1 MIVEPFL
8 IHIDDAVLGDLRR
21 RILATRWPEPAPGPP
36 WGQGV
41 ELSYLKSL
49 LANWSDG
56 FDWRA
61 EERELNRMHH
71 FRTSIDGVAIHFI
84 HERAIDGSGIPIILL
99 HGWPSTFIELLPL
112 VPLLTDPGRHGL
124 DGPAFDVVI
133 PSMPGY
139 GFSERPQRGNYR
151 DIAGLMDGL
160 MHRLGYTQYGA
171 GGGDFGAGVA
181 TVMALDHPDATLG
194 IHLSNLELSP
204 HLEDR
209 SRPLSDAER
218 TYLARQDAWDQV
230 ERGYSAIQST
240 KPQTLA
246 YALNDS
252 PAGVAAWILE
262 KWRSWTDS
270 EGDLDQR
277 FPREFLL
284 SMLTIFWATG
294 SITTSMRDYYDNRWD
309 GVTIGPQTFVSVP
322 TGIANFAKQFVFEG
336 QPPREWAERLYNVR
350 RWTEMPR
357 GGHFAAAEEPALLA
371 TDIAAFFADLRA

>member
-8 IHIDDAVLGDLRR
+8 IHIDDAVLSDLRR

-41 ELSYLKSL
+41 DLSYLKSL
-49 LANWSDG
+49 LADWSDG

-84 HERAIDGSGIPIILL
+84 QERAIDGSGIPIILL
-99 HGWPSTFIELLPL
+99 HGWPSTVIELLPL
-112 VPLLTDPGRHGL
+112 VHLLTDPGRHGI

-151 DIAGLMDGL
+151 DIAGLMHGL
-160 MHRLGYTQYGA
+160 MHRLGYTRYGA

-181 TVMALDHPDATLG
+181 TVMGLDHPDATLG

-204 HLEDR
+204 HLADGL
-209 SRPLSDAER
+209 RPLSDAER
-218 TYLARQDAWDQV
+218 NYLAQQDAWDQV

-309 GVTIGPQTFVSVP
+309 GVTIGPQTFVTVP

>member
-1 MIVEPFL
+1 MIVEPFV
-8 IHIDDAVLGDLRR
+8 IHVDDVVLGDLRR
-21 RILATRWPEPAPGPP
+21 RILATRWPPPAPGPA
-36 WGQGV
+36 WGQGTD
-41 ELSYLKSL
+41 LAYLQSL
-49 LANWSDG
+49 LDEWSGG

-61 EERELNRMHH
+61 EERRLNSVHQ
-71 FRTSIDGVAIHFI
+71 FRASIDGVAIHFV
-84 HERAIDGSGIPIILL
+84 HERAVHGSGIPLILL

-112 VPLLTDPGRHGL
+112 VPLLTNPGEHGI

-133 PSMPGY
+133 PSLPGY
-139 GFSERPQRGNYR
+139 GFSERPPRGNYR
-151 DIAGLMDGL
+151 DIAVLMDGLMDGL
-160 MHRLGYTQYGA
+160 GYAHYGA

-181 TVMALDHPDATLG
+181 TVMALDHPKSTRG
-194 IHLSNLELSP
+194 IHLSNLEFSP
-204 HLEDR
+204 HVDDG
-209 SRPLSDAER
+209 SPSLSDAER
-218 TYLARQDAWDQV
+218 SYLAQQDHWDHV

-252 PAGVAAWILE
+252 PAGLAAWIVE

-284 SMLTIFWATG
+284 SMLTIFWTTG

-309 GVTIGPQTFVSVP
+309 GVTIGRQTFVTVP
-322 TGIANFAKQFVFEG
+322 TGIANFAKQFAFEG
-336 QPPREWAERLYNVR
+336 RPPREWAERLYNVR

-357 GGHFAAAEEPALLA
+357 GGHFASAEEPQLLA
-371 TDIAAFFADLRA
+371 TDIAAFFADL